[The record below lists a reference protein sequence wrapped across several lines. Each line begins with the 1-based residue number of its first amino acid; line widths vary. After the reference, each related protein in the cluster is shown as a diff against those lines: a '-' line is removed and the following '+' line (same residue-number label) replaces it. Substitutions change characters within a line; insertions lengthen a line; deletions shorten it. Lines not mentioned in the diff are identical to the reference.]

1 MTQKRPSPNSSN
13 RSARPGSSRRS
24 DPARPVSAFGEEYY
38 RRFYRDPATRVRAG
52 SAQSRLADFVFGYLS
67 HLGLPVRRMLDLGC
81 GLGHWRADLV
91 RKHPRATYTGVEI
104 SPYLCA
110 RYGWEN
116 GSAADFQ
123 GRGRYDLIVCQS
135 VLQYLP
141 DEGVKAAAANMARL
155 CRGALFLEI
164 ITSGDWRD
172 NCDQRV
178 TDGNIHMRPEA
189 WYRKVLGKHF
199 RSAGGG
205 LFLPHDSPAVLYELE
220 QGRF

>member
-1 MTQKRPSPNSSN
+1 MTRKRPAPLP
-13 RSARPGSSRRS
+13 APGKSGTVRS
-24 DPARPVSAFGEEYY
+24 DPSRPLSAFGEDYY
-38 RRFYRDPATRVRAG
+38 RRFYKDPATRVRAG

-67 HLGLPVRRMLDLGC
+67 HVGVPVRRMLDLGC
-81 GLGHWRADLV
+81 GLGHWRADLA

-110 RYGWEN
+110 RYGWES
-116 GSAADFQ
+116 GSAADFR
-123 GRGRYDLIVCQS
+123 GRGRYDLIICQS

-141 DEGVKAAAANMARL
+141 DAGVKAAVANMARL

-164 ITSGDWRD
+164 ITAGDWRD
-172 NCDQRV
+172 HCDQRV
-178 TDGNIHMRPEA
+178 TDGNIHMRTES
-189 WYRKVLGKHF
+189 WYRKELGRHF

-205 LFLPHDSPAVLYELE
+205 VFLPLDSPVVLYELE

>member
-1 MTQKRPSPNSSN
+1 
-13 RSARPGSSRRS
+13 
-24 DPARPVSAFGEEYY
+24 
-38 RRFYRDPATRVRAG
+38 VRAG

-67 HLGLPVRRMLDLGC
+67 HLGVPVRRMLDLGC
-81 GLGHWRADLV
+81 GLGHWSADLF
-91 RKHPRATYTGVEI
+91 RKHPHATYTGVEI

-110 RYGWEN
+110 RYGWES
-116 GSAADFQ
+116 GSAADFA
-123 GRGRYDLIVCQS
+123 GRGRYDLIICQS

-141 DEGVKAAAANMARL
+141 DAAVKAAAANMARL

-164 ITSGDWRD
+164 ITAEDWRE

-178 TDGNIHMRPEA
+178 TDGNIHMRPES
-189 WYRKVLGKHF
+189 WYRKALGRHF

-205 LFLPHDSPAVLYELE
+205 LFLPLDSPVVLYELE

>member
-1 MTQKRPSPNSSN
+1 MTRKRPAPLP
-13 RSARPGSSRRS
+13 APGKPGTARS
-24 DPARPVSAFGEEYY
+24 DPSRPLSAFGEDYY
-38 RRFYRDPATRVRAG
+38 RRFYKDPATRVRAG

-67 HLGLPVRRMLDLGC
+67 HVGVPVRRMLDLGC
-81 GLGHWRADLV
+81 GLGHWSADLA

-110 RYGWEN
+110 RYGWEQ
-116 GSAADFQ
+116 GSAADFR
-123 GRGRYDLIVCQS
+123 GRGRYDLIICQS

-141 DEGVKAAAANMARL
+141 DEGVKAAVANMARL

-164 ITSGDWRD
+164 ITAGDWRD
-172 NCDQRV
+172 HCDQRV
-178 TDGNIHMRPEA
+178 TDGNIHMRTES
-189 WYRKVLGKHF
+189 WYRKALGRHF

-205 LFLPHDSPAVLYELE
+205 VFLPLDSPVVLYELE